1 MKRITSEHEG
11 LSSSNVDGSTHR
23 TANNNEISRLQ
34 EYLRIIRRGI
44 REGTNLDFLHAA
56 MAPGVLI
63 DTGSG
68 VDALV
73 RNWIL
78 FTQWFPDINIQLKQL
93 KQVSEHSLIAF
104 TTTSFTTSTAAMKGA
119 FPHLFQAREA
129 NHCAQIAARL
139 RDQHLTL
146 QGSVR
151 FDWDEENKR
160 VIRLHH
166 QVDMVSALVHIL
178 GNLEDVATLFN
189 GAQMTP
195 ECVVRDNL
203 GSVAFS
209 CDTE

>member
-1 MKRITSEHEG
+1 MGPRIERPTTTRFRDSKVSKSRCHKDKEDTTE
-11 LSSSNVDGSTHR
+11 SHR
-23 TANNNEISRLQ
+23 EYYRIKQQRYRERQRECEEVLENATRQLKNEIGQLKRLRDQ
-34 EYLRIIRRGI
+34 LTFQVPRSLTVWIVATEYLRIIRR
-44 REGTNLDFLHAA
+44 
-56 MAPGVLI
+56 
-63 DTGSG
+63 
-68 VDALV
+68 
-73 RNWIL
+73 
-78 FTQWFPDINIQLKQL
+78 
-93 KQVSEHSLIAF
+93 
-104 TTTSFTTSTAAMKGA
+104 
-119 FPHLFQAREA
+119 
-129 NHCAQIAARL
+129 
-139 RDQHLTL
+139 HLTL